1 MFSLD
6 KFEKACKKVLTEYQ
20 IRFETVSS
28 LAQAGYNAGSID
40 QIFVRCWW
48 NERVV
53 ATYDFD
59 SDMKPMI
66 DVYGLG
72 NNSPYRVKTVWS
84 FVRMLRKA
92 TADEMAMRNLL
103 EKYSSIIGDQKGLWR
118 LAAIQSVLW
127 FTQYW
132 NESDINDTIGKLK
145 SRLEESKTDTDTET
159 DTKEA

>member
-20 IRFETVSS
+20 IRFETVSN
-28 LAQAGYNAGSID
+28 LAQVGYNAGSID

-59 SDMKPMI
+59 SDMKPKI

-72 NNSPYRVKTVWS
+72 NNSPYRVKTVWN

-92 TADEMAMRNLL
+92 TADEMAMRNML
-103 EKYSSIIGDQKGLWR
+103 EKYSSIIDEQKGLWR
-118 LAAIQSVLW
+118 ISAIQSVLW

-132 NESDINDTIGKLK
+132 DESKIKDVIDMLK
-145 SRLEESKTDTDTET
+145 KRLDKSKTDTE
-159 DTKEA
+159 TKED

>member
-20 IRFETVSS
+20 IRFETVSN
-28 LAQAGYNAGSID
+28 LAQAGYNAGSIY
-40 QIFVRCWW
+40 QIYVRCWW

-53 ATYDFD
+53 ATYEFD
-59 SDMKPMI
+59 SDMKPKVN
-66 DVYGLG
+66 VYGLG
-72 NNSPYRVKTVWS
+72 NNNNYRVKTVWG

-92 TADEMAMRNLL
+92 TADEMAMRNML
-103 EKYSSIIGDQKGLWR
+103 EKYSSIIEEQKGLWR
-118 LAAIQSVLW
+118 LSAIQSVLW

-132 NESDINDTIGKLK
+132 DESKIKDVIDKLK
-145 SRLEESKTDTDTET
+145 IRLEESKTDTDTET

>member
-40 QIFVRCWW
+40 RIFVRCWW

-59 SDMKPMI
+59 SDMKPKVDI
-66 DVYGLG
+66 YGLG
-72 NNSPYRVKTVWS
+72 NNSNYRVKTVWS

-92 TADEMAMRNLL
+92 TADEMTMRNML
-103 EKYSSIIGDQKGLWR
+103 EKYSSIIDEQKGPWR
-118 LAAIQSVLW
+118 IAAIQSVLW

-132 NESDINDTIGKLK
+132 DESKINDVIGKLK
-145 SRLEESKTDTDTET
+145 SRLEESKKDSDTET
-159 DTKEA
+159 KED

>member
-20 IRFETVSS
+20 IRFETVSN
-28 LAQAGYNAGSID
+28 LAQAGYNAGSIY
-40 QIFVRCWW
+40 QIYVRCWW
-48 NERVV
+48 NDRVV
-53 ATYDFD
+53 ATYEFD
-59 SDMKPMI
+59 SDMKPKVDI
-66 DVYGLG
+66 YGLG
-72 NNSPYRVKTVWS
+72 NNGNYRVKTVWN
-84 FVRMLRKA
+84 FVRMLRRA

-132 NESDINDTIGKLK
+132 NETDINDVIDKLK
-145 SRLEESKTDTDTET
+145 SRLEESKKDSETET
-159 DTKEA
+159 DTKGA

>member
-40 QIFVRCWW
+40 RIFVRCWW

-59 SDMKPMI
+59 SDMKPMVNI
-66 DVYGLG
+66 YGLG
-72 NNSPYRVKTVWS
+72 NNSNYRVKTVWS

-92 TADEMAMRNLL
+92 TADEMAMRNML
-103 EKYSSIIGDQKGLWR
+103 EKYSSIIEEQKGLWR
-118 LAAIQSVLW
+118 LSAIQSVLW

-132 NESDINDTIGKLK
+132 DESKIKDVIDKLK
-145 SRLEESKTDTDTET
+145 IRLEESKPDTET
-159 DTKEA
+159 KEA